1 MAGETGFGMEKGQLK
16 ALLIKSK
23 KEPVSCAIGKGKEA
37 GSAYILLDKI
47 KQPKA
52 LETALEKQFPDIKD
66 PRRGTASVD
75 VDDNPKLVV
84 FRLNK
89 PASGMAV
96 RMLKLVKQVGFS
108 KVKFEYEDGSEAEG
122 LGDEEEEGAESGS
135 EEISTSNTAVPP
147 APPPPP
153 PSAPPV
159 DAKALK
165 ERLTAL
171 VQRMAQVI
179 GADPSRKDALM
190 ALAKQAQLMLGTNNL
205 MSTAQSTDE
214 LEAALASAPV
224 TGAPPGKTEAQKPA
238 PSDPA
243 TYAKS
248 RLAWLAVRKKM
259 ETDLDTLRK
268 EILAYYKDQ
277 DIASDLDARYAKR
290 VAPVLTNLD
299 EALADTL
306 EMATNA
312 PDPTQRTKLV
322 IESRQIIKRYQDFMA
337 SDAIFGELDS
347 NPFVP
352 LTITKT
358 LTATLQTLS
367 AAVR

>member
-1 MAGETGFGMEKGQLK
+1 MAGEAGFGMEKGQLK

-23 KEPVSCAIGKGKEA
+23 KEPVNCAIGKGKEA

-52 LETALEKQFPDIKD
+52 LETALAKEFPDIKD

-75 VDDNPKLVV
+75 VDNNPKLVV

-89 PASGMAV
+89 PASGLSV

-108 KVKFEYEDGSEAEG
+108 KVKFEYEDGSEPEG
-122 LGDEEEEGAESGS
+122 LGDEEEEGTESGS
-135 EEISTSNTAVPP
+135 EEIAASNTDV
-147 APPPPP
+147 PPPPP
-153 PSAPPV
+153 PSAPQL

-205 MSTAQSTDE
+205 ISATQSTDQ
-214 LEAALASAPV
+214 LEAALADAPV
-224 TGAPPGKTEAQKPA
+224 TGAPTGTAETQKP
-238 PSDPA
+238 PA
-243 TYAKS
+243 SGPVAYAKS

-259 ETDLDTLRK
+259 ETDLETLRK

-277 DIASDLDARYAKR
+277 DIAPDLDARYAER
-290 VAPVLTNLD
+290 VAPVLANLD

-306 EMATNA
+306 DMATNA
-312 PDPTQRTKLV
+312 TDATQRTKLV
-322 IESRQIIKRYQDFMA
+322 TESRQIIKRYQDFMA
-337 SDAIFGELDS
+337 SEPIFGELDS

-352 LTITKT
+352 LAITKT
-358 LTATLQTLS
+358 MTATLATLA

>member
-1 MAGETGFGMEKGQLK
+1 MAGEAGFGMEKGQLK

-23 KEPVSCAIGKGKEA
+23 KEPVSCAVGKGKEA

-52 LETALEKQFPDIKD
+52 LESALKGQFADIKD
-66 PRRGTASVD
+66 PRHGSASVD

-84 FRLNK
+84 FQLNK
-89 PASGMAV
+89 PSSGLSV
-96 RMLKLVKQVGFS
+96 RLLKLVKQVGFS
-108 KVKFEYEDGSEAEG
+108 KVKLEYEDGSAAEG
-122 LGDEEEEGAESGS
+122 LGDEEDEGAESAR
-135 EEISTSNTAVPP
+135 EEISASSTDV
-147 APPPPP
+147 PPPPP
-153 PSAPPV
+153 PPSPSAPPV

-190 ALAKQAQLMLGTNNL
+190 TLAKQAQLMLGTNNL
-205 MSTAQSTDE
+205 VSALQSTDE
-214 LEAALASAPV
+214 LEAVLANAPATAP
-224 TGAPPGKTEAQKPA
+224 TGTAEAQKSSASGPVA
-238 PSDPA
+238 
-243 TYAKS
+243 YAKS

-277 DIASDLDARYAKR
+277 DIAPDLDARYAER
-290 VAPVLTNLD
+290 VAPVLANLD

-306 EMATNA
+306 DMATNA
-312 PDPTQRTKLV
+312 TDPTQRTKL
-322 IESRQIIKRYQDFMA
+322 ITESRQIIKRYQDFMA
-337 SDAIFGELDS
+337 SEPIFAELDA

-358 LTATLQTLS
+358 ITATLTTLA

>member
-1 MAGETGFGMEKGQLK
+1 MAGEVGFGMEKGQLK
-16 ALLIKSK
+16 TLLIKSK
-23 KEPVSCAIGKGKEA
+23 KEPVSCAVGKGKEA

-52 LETALEKQFPDIKD
+52 LENALKGQFADIKD
-66 PRRGTASVD
+66 PRHGSASVD
-75 VDDNPKLVV
+75 VEDNPKLVV

-89 PASGMAV
+89 PASGLSV

-108 KVKFEYEDGSEAEG
+108 KVKFEYEDGSEPEG
-122 LGDEEEEGAESGS
+122 LGDEEEEGTESASAE
-135 EEISTSNTAVPP
+135 IAASNTDVPP
-147 APPPPP
+147 PPPPPP
-153 PSAPPV
+153 PSAPQI

-179 GADPSRKDALM
+179 GADPSRKDVLM
-190 ALAKQAQLMLGTNNL
+190 ALAKQAQSFLGTNNL
-205 MSTAQSTDE
+205 VSATQSADE
-214 LEAALASAPV
+214 LEAALADAPV
-224 TGAPPGKTEAQKPA
+224 TGAPTGTAEAQKPSA
-238 PSDPA
+238 SGSVA
-243 TYAKS
+243 YAKS

-259 ETDLDTLRK
+259 ETDLETLRK

-277 DIASDLDARYAKR
+277 DIAADLDARYAER
-290 VAPVLTNLD
+290 VAPVLANLD

-306 EMATNA
+306 DMATNA
-312 PDPTQRTKLV
+312 TDPTQRTKLV
-322 IESRQIIKRYQDFMA
+322 TESRQIIKRYQDFMA
-337 SDAIFGELDS
+337 SEPIFGELDA

-358 LTATLQTLS
+358 MTVTLATLA

>member
-1 MAGETGFGMEKGQLK
+1 MAGEAGFGMEKGQLK

-23 KEPVSCAIGKGKEA
+23 QEPVSCAIGKGKEA
-37 GSAYILLDKI
+37 GSAYILLDNI

-75 VDDNPKLVV
+75 VDANPKLVV
-84 FRLNK
+84 FRLNR
-89 PASGMAV
+89 PASGLAV

-135 EEISTSNTAVPP
+135 EEIATSSSAVPP
-147 APPPPP
+147 PPPPPP
-153 PSAPPV
+153 PSAPQI

-205 MSTAQSTDE
+205 ISATQSADQ

-224 TGAPPGKTEAQKPA
+224 TGARRQEAPPAAPAAGTGVAFQKMRLLWDGTRKNLMDQLKKLEASIVEMSA
-238 PSDPA
+238 EEEDA
-243 TYAKS
+243 
-248 RLAWLAVRKKM
+248 
-259 ETDLDTLRK
+259 D
-268 EILAYYKDQ
+268 EIR
-277 DIASDLDARYAKR
+277 SNVTR
-290 VAPVLTNLD
+290 VE
-299 EALADTL
+299 EALATLDTRL
-306 EMATNA
+306 
-312 PDPTQRTKLV
+312 
-322 IESRQIIKRYQDFMA
+322 
-337 SDAIFGELDS
+337 SDALDDLYNAGGGDAALKQAARDIALGYQSFVAADPLMQELDK

-352 LTITKT
+352 LDARARLDTT
-358 LTATLQTLS
+358 LTSLISRL
-367 AAVR
+367 